1 MADNKEKRV
10 SMMYLENHRQ
20 VNLVV
25 TTDQVVNKE
34 FIVNQKFGLRCLLGR
49 TWSIRVMLTT
59 VQRTWNLGQELLK
72 RNWLLPMPSNQKPQ
86 SVSKKDISS
95 KRCLRSC
102 IQYLFILGHPGKNY
116 MPWNNYIGY
125 TCSHDCIHYSK
136 INPPR
141 LVSF

>member
-49 TWSIRVMLTT
+49 T
-59 VQRTWNLGQELLK
+59 
-72 RNWLLPMPSNQKPQ
+72 
-86 SVSKKDISS
+86 
-95 KRCLRSC
+95 
-102 IQYLFILGHPGKNY
+102 
-116 MPWNNYIGY
+116 
-125 TCSHDCIHYSK
+125 
-136 INPPR
+136 
-141 LVSF
+141 